1 MANIFTRKISRNIGT
16 SPTDVGSYTVGASTT
31 AIVIG
36 LSLCNVS
43 AAAITVNASL
53 YDGANEYFVVYT
65 APLAPG
71 QSVVVG
77 GGEQK
82 LAMIT
87 GDRIRVTSS
96 AASSVDAVLSIME
109 IT

>member
-1 MANIFTRKISRNIGT
+1 MANAFTRKISRNIGT
-16 SPTDVGSYTVGASTT
+16 SPTDVGSYAVGASTQ

-43 AAAITVNASL
+43 AAAITVSASL
-53 YDGANEYFVVYT
+53 YDGTNEYFLLSA

-71 QSVVVG
+71 QSVIVG

-82 LAMIT
+82 VVMIT
-87 GDRIRVTSS
+87 NDRIRVTSS
-96 AASSVDAVLSIME
+96 AATSVDAVLSIME